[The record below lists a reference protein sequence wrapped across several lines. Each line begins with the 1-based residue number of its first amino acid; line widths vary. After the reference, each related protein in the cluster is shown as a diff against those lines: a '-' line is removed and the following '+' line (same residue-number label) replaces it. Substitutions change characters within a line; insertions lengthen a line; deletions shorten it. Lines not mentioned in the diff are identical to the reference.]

1 MPASG
6 AGVRAADV
14 IASGGVL
21 LRPSCGSFEEAVR
34 GLVDVLIANQC
45 VPPELRDPATRA
57 VVERERMQSTAIV
70 EIGVAVPHA
79 RVEGVGGVVAAMA
92 ASPTAVYYAMA
103 GVPISIVV
111 VVLSPP
117 ALVGD
122 HLDTLAGVRCCCRAP
137 TPARS
142 RHAASSAARCACC
155 AAATAAAE
163 PIRRAAAAT
172 TRE

>member
-1 MPASG
+1 
-6 AGVRAADV
+6 VRAADV

-21 LRPSCGSFEEAVR
+21 LRPACGSFEEAVR
-34 GLVDVLIANQC
+34 GLVDMLIANQC

-111 VVLSPP
+111 VVLSAPE
-117 ALVGD
+117 LVGD
-122 HLDTLAGVRCCCRAP
+122 HLDTLAGVSLLLQSADTRRGLE
-137 TPARS
+137 
-142 RHAASSAARCACC
+142 HAADSGSALRVLRGGNG
-155 AAATAAAE
+155 
-163 PIRRAAAAT
+163 RR
-172 TRE
+172 